1 MQASCSICRRGAVYR
16 SPYSGLSFCAKCF
29 ERNVED
35 RIRST
40 INKYKLF
47 EPNDKV
53 LVAVSGG
60 KDSAVLL
67 RTLVKV
73 ESKWGTEV
81 MALTIDEG
89 VEGYRD
95 EGIRHA
101 RALAEGLRVPHYVAT
116 FKEEYG
122 YTLEET
128 YSMALERGSTLHA
141 CTFCGVL
148 RRRLM
153 NLKAKE
159 LGATKV
165 ATGHNLDDEAQ
176 TALINILRGNVVRL
190 ARLGVKPL
198 RQWEGFVPRVKPL
211 RYIPE
216 REVTL
221 YAYLSGVEFYEKEC
235 KFVGGSMRHEV
246 RWMLNKLDN
255 AHPGIKYAIVSC
267 ADRLAHLIENKAK
280 GEVRACKY
288 CGEPTGRGICRACEI
303 LEELRVMS

>member
-1 MQASCSICRRGAVYR
+1 MRG
-16 SPYSGLSFCAKCF
+16 
-29 ERNVED
+29 
-35 RIRST
+35 T
-40 INKYKLF
+40 INKFKLL

-53 LVAVSGG
+53 LAAVSGG

-67 RTLVKV
+67 RTLIKI
-73 ESKWGTEV
+73 ESRWGAEV

-89 VEGYRD
+89 VEGYRA
-95 EGIRHA
+95 EGIKHA
-101 RALAEGLRVPHYVAT
+101 KALAEELRVPHYVAT

-122 YTLEET
+122 YTLEEA
-128 YSMALERGSTLHA
+128 YSMALEKKTMLHA

-176 TALINILRGNVVRL
+176 TALINILRGNVTRL

-216 REVTL
+216 KEIAL
-221 YAYLSGVEFYEKEC
+221 YAYLSGVELYEEEC
-235 KFVGGSMRHEV
+235 KFIVGSMRHEV
-246 RWMLNKLDN
+246 RWMLNKLDS
-255 AHPGIKYAIVSC
+255 AHPGVKYAIVSA
-267 ADRLAHLIENKAK
+267 ADRLARLIEDKVG

-288 CGEPTGRGICRACEI
+288 CGEPTGRGLCRACEI
-303 LEELRVMS
+303 LEELGVL